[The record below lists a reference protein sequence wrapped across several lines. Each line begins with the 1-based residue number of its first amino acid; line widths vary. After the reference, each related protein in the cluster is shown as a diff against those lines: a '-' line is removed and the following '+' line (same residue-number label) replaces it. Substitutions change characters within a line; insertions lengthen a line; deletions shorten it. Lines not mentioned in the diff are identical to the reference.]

1 VNRRRLA
8 ARAAQTGLRG
18 VSSVPR
24 RVYIVGGTGSGKSTL
39 AARLAPRLGLE
50 PVNLDEYRYTP
61 AGKRTGRDVLTA
73 KAADLAAREAWL
85 AEGIYITWA
94 LPLIEAA
101 DLVVWLDP
109 PPVVAAWRVLRR
121 AVALQVRGGN
131 PYGWRKTLRIAISA
145 LRPKPLPDVLA
156 SSKNL
161 NPSRTAIHAVLQPH
175 QAKTVRVAGRRDLDR
190 LIDMF
195 QTTPATRSDRP

>member
-1 VNRRRLA
+1 M
-8 ARAAQTGLRG
+8 
-18 VSSVPR
+18 PC

-39 AARLAPRLGLE
+39 AASLAPRLGVE

-61 AGKRTGRDVLTA
+61 AGKRTDRSVLTA
-73 KAADLAAREAWL
+73 MAADLAAREAWL

-101 DLVVWLDP
+101 DLIVWLDP

-121 AVALQVRGGN
+121 AVSLQVRGAN
-131 PYGWRKTLRIAISA
+131 LYSWRKTLRIALGA

-156 SSKNL
+156 SPKNL
-161 NPSRTAIHAVLQPH
+161 NPSRTAIHAVLQSH
-175 QAKTVRVAGRRDLDR
+175 QAKTVRVAGRRDLNQ
-190 LIDMF
+190 LIDSF
-195 QTTPATRSDRP
+195 QTTPATGSDRP